1 MTGPIFAG
9 RTLQCH
15 IAGVTLFCVLPGGLV
30 VCSRCVKVLHCVKF
44 CCAVLWLQAVVTTV
58 ARLYQ
63 QYSIE
68 LESGQVP
75 LQVKQTFA
83 LVPAQGLRVRL
94 HKR

>member
-1 MTGPIFAG
+1 MSQTVCWGLAVHSPK
-9 RTLQCH
+9 
-15 IAGVTLFCVLPGGLV
+15 LFCGV
-30 VCSRCVKVLHCVKF
+30 RC
-44 CCAVLWLQAVVTTV
+44 LQAVITTV

-68 LESGQVP
+68 LEPGQVP

-94 HKR
+94 HRR